1 MGLPILGLPYDYIY
15 VFLALILESPSIL
28 LQSIKEGFMFRPLA
42 RLPHL
47 LLGTLVASLG
57 WSGME
62 IAQLLPMP
70 SVWAAEEFTIRATG
84 PLILS
89 LSIDDLET
97 LANTGEVTG
106 DLKLYARFLDEELL
120 ANLREILQMRFPLS
134 VATVGHLSYSPL
146 GRDVLTN
153 LGKVFQATPGE
164 NGFHGLRAA
173 VIKAA
178 AESGPEGWT
187 ALDVMRAF
195 PTSSIEVNLKGLL
208 DLRRE
213 LSVYLSYNRAAVQAI
228 RTEAAVE
235 ASTSPP
241 VDFARLSDLSR
252 PGPYAFSQ
260 RTITVT
266 NPALRQTAAGL
277 TVNYD
282 FSADVYLPERV
293 SAPVPVVIISHGFGA
308 VKEDFI
314 FLSHHLASHGYA
326 VVVPDHVGSDLQY
339 RQQYLNGRLNTLLSP
354 IEFINRPREI
364 SYLIDQLEQLVANSP
379 DWAGRLDLNRI
390 AAIGDSLG
398 SSTVMAL
405 AGATINYDRLV
416 EACDRDTVMLDFSL
430 YLQCRARFLPPKNY
444 NLEDPRIK
452 AVIAAHNLGG
462 PLYGPEGVG
471 RVTIPIMM
479 VSGNADVVASVVTEQ
494 FAPFLWLTSPTR
506 YLALLQVGT
515 HFSSKPPGEG
525 AGDVPSLFMG
535 QHREVG
541 SSYYKTLATAFLGAH
556 LRGDPGF
563 LPYLT
568 AAYAQQLSQGQP
580 MVVDLIQHLTA
591 DQVTAAY
598 PGKPPVSLVPPPLGN
613 PIPPR
618 EEPILEMIKRTGEL
632 RIAMRRDA
640 PPFGY
645 GDETTGWS
653 GYCPNLALA
662 LRDHLT
668 ETLQAPVAIDLVQIP
683 STLDNRFDLVR
694 DGQVYLECGPNT
706 IRRDVPGIEFSNV
719 IFATGSHF
727 LTTPEKAP
735 SINPALSLAGVRV
748 GVLANSTNQTLL
760 QERYPEAAVTSFSGP
775 TGRSLAVQSVYRG
788 ELDAFL
794 GDDILTISEVLQQ
807 GLSAQ
812 NLTLVPELPLSCE
825 YYGLAL
831 PEDDPQWVA
840 TVNRFLAAEGGQQTW
855 NTWLGQYT
863 PYALDTL
870 SYCLNR

>member
-1 MGLPILGLPYDYIY
+1 M
-15 VFLALILESPSIL
+15 S
-28 LQSIKEGFMFRPLA
+28 RPLP

-47 LLGTLVASLG
+47 LVGTLVASLG
-57 WSGME
+57 WAGLE
-62 IAQLLPMP
+62 ISQLLPMP
-70 SVWAAEEFTIRATG
+70 SVRAAEEFTIRATG
-84 PLILS
+84 PLIFS

-97 LANTGEVTG
+97 FANTGEVTG
-106 DLKLYARFLDEELL
+106 DLRLYARFLDEELL
-120 ANLREILQMRFPLS
+120 ANLRQILQMRFPIP

-146 GRDVLTN
+146 GRDALTN
-153 LGKVFQATPGE
+153 LGKVFQSTRGE
-164 NGFHGLRAA
+164 NGFHALRAA

-178 AESGPEGWT
+178 AASGPEGWT

-213 LSVYLSYNRAAVQAI
+213 LSIYFSYNQAAVRAI
-228 RTEAAVE
+228 RTAAAEE

-241 VDFARLSDLSR
+241 VDLARLPDLSQ

-260 RTITVT
+260 RTLTVT
-266 NPALRQTAAGL
+266 NPALRQTATGL

-282 FSADVYLPERV
+282 FSADVYLPERS
-293 SAPVPVVIISHGFGA
+293 SAPVPVVMISHGFGA
-308 VKEDFI
+308 VKEDFT

-354 IEFINRPREI
+354 IEFVNRPKEI

-379 DWAGRLDLNRI
+379 DWAGRLDLSRI

-405 AGATINYDRLV
+405 AGASINYDRLV
-416 EACDRDTVMLDFSL
+416 EACDRDTVILDFSL

-444 NLEDPRIK
+444 DLSDPRIK

-462 PLYGPEGVG
+462 PLYGPEGVA
-471 RVTIPIMM
+471 RINIPIMM
-479 VSGNADVVASVVTEQ
+479 VSGNADVVAPVVTEQ
-494 FAPFLWLTSPTR
+494 IAPFLWLTSPSR
-506 YLALLQVGT
+506 YLALLQLGT

-525 AGDVPSLFMG
+525 SGDVPSLLMG

-541 SSYYKTLATAFLGAH
+541 ASYYKALATAFLGAH
-556 LRGDPGF
+556 LRGEAGF

-568 AAYAQQLSQGQP
+568 AAYAQRLSQGQP

-591 DQVTAAY
+591 DQVNAAY
-598 PGKPPVSLVPPPLGN
+598 PGKPPVSMVPPP
-613 PIPPR
+613 PVAAVPPR
-618 EEPILEMIKRTGEL
+618 QEPILETIKRTGEL

-645 GDETTGWS
+645 GDDTTGWS
-653 GYCPNLALA
+653 GYCPNLAQA
-662 LRDHLT
+662 LGDHLT
-668 ETLQAPVAIDLVQIP
+668 ETLQTPVAIALVAVP

-719 IFATGSHF
+719 IFATGTHF
-727 LTTPEKAP
+727 LTTPEKADT
-735 SINPALSLAGVRV
+735 INPALSLAGVRV

-760 QERYPEAAVTSFSGP
+760 QERYPEAAVTPFSGP

-794 GDDILTISEVLQQ
+794 GDDILTISEVLGQ

-825 YYGLAL
+825 YYGLVL
-831 PEDDPQWVA
+831 PQTDPQWVK
-840 TVNRFLAAEGGQQTW
+840 TVDRFLAAEVGQQTW
-855 NTWLGQYT
+855 KQWLGQYT

>member
-1 MGLPILGLPYDYIY
+1 
-15 VFLALILESPSIL
+15 
-28 LQSIKEGFMFRPLA
+28 
-42 RLPHL
+42 
-47 LLGTLVASLG
+47 
-57 WSGME
+57 
-62 IAQLLPMP
+62 
-70 SVWAAEEFTIRATG
+70 
-84 PLILS
+84 
-89 LSIDDLET
+89 
-97 LANTGEVTG
+97 
-106 DLKLYARFLDEELL
+106 
-120 ANLREILQMRFPLS
+120 
-134 VATVGHLSYSPL
+134 
-146 GRDVLTN
+146 
-153 LGKVFQATPGE
+153 
-164 NGFHGLRAA
+164 
-173 VIKAA
+173 AA
-178 AESGPEGWT
+178 AE
-187 ALDVMRAF
+187 A
-195 PTSSIEVNLKGLL
+195 
-208 DLRRE
+208 
-213 LSVYLSYNRAAVQAI
+213 SV
-228 RTEAAVE
+228 
-235 ASTSPP
+235 SPP
-241 VDFARLSDLSR
+241 VDWAGLSDLSQ

-260 RTITVT
+260 RTLTVT
-266 NPALRQTAAGL
+266 NPALRQTARGL

-282 FSADVYLPERV
+282 FGADVYLPARV
-293 SAPVPVVIISHGFGA
+293 SAPVPLVIISHGFGA

-314 FLSHHLASHGYA
+314 FLSQHLASHGYA

-364 SYLIDQLEQLVANSP
+364 SYLIDQLEQLAANSP

-416 EACDRDTVMLDFSL
+416 AACDRDTVILDFSL

-444 NLEDPRIK
+444 DLSDPRIK

-462 PLYGPEGVG
+462 PLYGPEGVA
-471 RVTIPIMM
+471 RINIPIMM
-479 VSGNADVVASVVTEQ
+479 VSGSADVVAPVVTEQ

-515 HFSSKPPGEG
+515 HFSSKPAGEG
-525 AGDVPSLFMG
+525 AEDVPSVFMG
-535 QHREVG
+535 QHRDVG
-541 SSYYKTLATAFLGAH
+541 SSHYKTLATAFLGAH
-556 LRGDPGF
+556 LRGESQF
-563 LPYLT
+563 SPYLT
-568 AAYAQQLSQGQP
+568 AAYAQHLSQGQP
-580 MVVDLIQHLTA
+580 MVVDLIRQLTA
-591 DQVTAAY
+591 DQVNAAY
-598 PGKPPVSLVPPPLGN
+598 PGRPPVALVPPLPVAAV
-613 PIPPR
+613 PPR
-618 EEPILEMIKRTGEL
+618 QEPILETIKRSGEL

-645 GDETTGWS
+645 GDDTTGWS

-668 ETLQAPVAIDLVQIP
+668 ETLQTPVAIDLVEMP

-719 IFATGSHF
+719 IFATGTHF
-727 LTTPEKAP
+727 LTTPERA
-735 SINPALSLAGVRV
+735 SGVNPALSLAGVRV

-760 QERYPEAAVTSFSGP
+760 QERYPEAAVTAFSGP
-775 TGRSLAVQSVYRG
+775 TGRSLAVQAVYRG

-807 GLSAQ
+807 GLSTQ
-812 NLTLVPELPLSCE
+812 NLTLVPEVPLSCE

-840 TVNRFLAAEGGQQTW
+840 TVNRFLAAEVGQDTW
-855 NTWLGQYT
+855 KAWLGQYT

-870 SYCLNR
+870 GYCLNR

>member
-1 MGLPILGLPYDYIY
+1 MP
-15 VFLALILESPSIL
+15 
-28 LQSIKEGFMFRPLA
+28 RPLP

-47 LLGTLVASLG
+47 LLGTLVAGLG
-57 WSGME
+57 WGGLE
-62 IAQLLPMP
+62 IPFLGPTPAVQ
-70 SVWAAEEFTIRATG
+70 AAAEFTIPATG
-84 PLILS
+84 PLIFS
-89 LSIDDLET
+89 LSIEDLET
-97 LANTGEVTG
+97 FANTGEVTG
-106 DLKLYARFLDEELL
+106 DLRLYARFLDEELL
-120 ANLREILQMRFPLS
+120 ANLRKILQMRFPIP

-146 GRDVLTN
+146 GRDGLTN
-153 LGKVFQATPGE
+153 LGKVFQSTRGE
-164 NGFHGLRAA
+164 NGFHALRAA
-173 VIKAA
+173 VIRAA
-178 AESGPEGWT
+178 AASGPEGWT

-195 PTSSIEVNLKGLL
+195 PTRSIEVNLKGLL

-213 LSVYLSYNRAAVQAI
+213 LSVYLSYNQAAVQAI
-228 RTEAAVE
+228 RTQATAEV
-235 ASTSPP
+235 STSPK
-241 VDFARLSDLSR
+241 VDFTGLPDLSQ
-252 PGPYAFSQ
+252 PGPYSFSQ
-260 RTITVT
+260 RTLTVT
-266 NPALRQTAAGL
+266 NPALRQTATGL
-277 TVNYD
+277 TLNYD

-354 IEFINRPREI
+354 IEFINRPKEI

-379 DWAGRLDLNRI
+379 DWAGRLDLSQI

-405 AGATINYDRLV
+405 AGAAINYDRLV
-416 EACDRDTVMLDFSL
+416 EACDRDTVILDFSL

-444 NLEDPRIK
+444 DLSDPRIK
-452 AVIAAHNLGG
+452 AIIAAHNLGG

-471 RVTIPIMM
+471 QIKVPIMM
-479 VSGNADVVASVVTEQ
+479 VSGSADIVAPVVTEQ

-525 AGDVPSLFMG
+525 AGDVPSVFMG
-535 QHREVG
+535 QHRDVG
-541 SSYYKTLATAFLGAH
+541 SSYYKALATAFLGAH
-556 LRGDPGF
+556 LRGEAGF

-568 AAYAQQLSQGQP
+568 AAYARWASQGQP
-580 MVVDLIQHLTA
+580 MVVDLIHQLTA
-591 DQVTAAY
+591 EQVNAAY
-598 PGKPPVSLVPPPLGN
+598 PGRPPVALVPSAPVAAV
-613 PIPPR
+613 PPR
-618 EEPILEMIKRTGEL
+618 QEPILETIKRTGEL
-632 RIAMRRDA
+632 RLAMRRDA

-645 GDETTGWS
+645 GDDTTGWS

-668 ETLQAPVAIDLVQIP
+668 ETLQAPVAIDLVEMP

-727 LTTPEKAP
+727 LTTPEKADG
-735 SINPALSLAGVRV
+735 INPALSLAGVRV

-760 QERYPEAAVTSFSGP
+760 QERYPEAVATPFSGP
-775 TGRSLAVQSVYRG
+775 TGRSLAVQAVYRG

-794 GDDILTISEVLQQ
+794 GDDILTLSEVLQQ

-812 NLTLVPELPLSCE
+812 NLTLVPEVPLSCE

-840 TVNRFLAAEGGQQTW
+840 TVNRFLAAAGQQTW
-855 NTWLGQYT
+855 TAWLGQYT

>member
-1 MGLPILGLPYDYIY
+1 ML
-15 VFLALILESPSIL
+15 
-28 LQSIKEGFMFRPLA
+28 RPLP
-42 RLPHL
+42 RLSHL
-47 LLGTLVASLG
+47 LLGTLVAGLG
-57 WSGME
+57 LGGLE
-62 IAQLLPMP
+62 IPFLGPTPTVQ
-70 SVWAAEEFTIRATG
+70 AAAEFTIPATG
-84 PLILS
+84 PLILN
-89 LSIDDLET
+89 LSIEDLET
-97 LANTGEVTG
+97 FANTGEVTG
-106 DLKLYARFLDEELL
+106 DLRLYARFLDEELL
-120 ANLREILQMRFPLS
+120 ANLRKVLQIRFPIP
-134 VATVGHLSYSPL
+134 VATVGHLTYSPL
-146 GRDVLTN
+146 GRDALTN
-153 LGKVFQATPGE
+153 LGKVFQSTRGE
-164 NGFHGLRAA
+164 NGFHALRAA
-173 VIKAA
+173 VIRAA

-195 PTSSIEVNLKGLL
+195 PTRSIEVNLKGLL

-213 LSVYLSYNRAAVQAI
+213 LSIYLSYNQAAVQAV
-228 RTEAAVE
+228 RTEATAE
-235 ASTSPP
+235 ASTSPK
-241 VDFARLSDLSR
+241 VDFARLPDLSQ
-252 PGPYAFSQ
+252 PGPYSFSQ

-266 NPALRQTAAGL
+266 NPALRQTATGL

-326 VVVPDHVGSDLQY
+326 VVVPDHVGSNLQY

-354 IEFINRPREI
+354 IEFINRPKEI

-379 DWAGRLDLNRI
+379 DWAGRLDLSRI

-405 AGATINYDRLV
+405 GGATINYDRLV

-444 NLEDPRIK
+444 DLSDPRIK

-462 PLYGPEGVG
+462 PLYGPEGVA
-471 RVTIPIMM
+471 RIKVPILM
-479 VSGNADVVASVVTEQ
+479 VSGSADVVAPVVTEQ

-525 AGDVPSLFMG
+525 AGDVPSVFMG
-535 QHREVG
+535 QYRDVG
-541 SSYYKTLATAFLGAH
+541 STYYKALATAFLGAH
-556 LRGDPGF
+556 LRGEAGF

-568 AAYAQQLSQGQP
+568 AAYARWASQGQP
-580 MVVDLIQHLTA
+580 MVVELIHQLTA
-591 DQVTAAY
+591 DQVNAAY
-598 PGKPPVSLVPPPLGN
+598 PGQPPVALVPPAPVAAV
-613 PIPPR
+613 PPR
-618 EEPILEMIKRTGEL
+618 QEPILETIKRTGEL
-632 RIAMRRDA
+632 RLAMRRDA

-645 GDETTGWS
+645 GDDTTGWS

-662 LRDHLT
+662 LRDHLA
-668 ETLQAPVAIDLVQIP
+668 ETLQAPVAIELVEMP

-694 DGQVYLECGPNT
+694 NGQVYLECGPNT

-727 LTTPEKAP
+727 LTTPEKAA

-760 QERYPEAAVTSFSGP
+760 QERYPEAAVTPFSGP
-775 TGRSLAVQSVYRG
+775 TGRSLAVQAVYRG

-840 TVNRFLAAEGGQQTW
+840 TVNRFLAAEAGQQTW
-855 NTWLGQYT
+855 TTWLGRYT

-870 SYCLNR
+870 SYCLNQ